1 MSSTARSSNSSA
13 IGRSPFLSASAMA
26 PSYSLELPI
35 AFSKIEGFDVT
46 PLTPSLS
53 ISLFRSP
60 LTTKPRAR
68 KSSQTDWPCC
78 SSALT
83 GFMMPCSVRAS
94 RYRFQHPALAGG
106 AILSTNPW
114 EGVDGEQYAYPPGI
128 TPLTTYRSPGKS
140 AVWLISRR
148 NFVTRGLRVSDR
160 GILETAVRDPNA
172 ARGHI
177 SAMAKFVPD
186 STLRFGSLNGIQ
198 FSVTTAD
205 QHVRSYPAGLTGRRN
220 TGVISLCWGVK

>member
-13 IGRSPFLSASAMA
+13 TGRSPFLSASAMA

-83 GFMMPCSVRAS
+83 GFMMPCSVRAG
-94 RYRFQHPALAGG
+94 RYRVPAPVLAGRR
-106 AILSTNPW
+106 ILSTNPW
-114 EGVDGEQYAYPPGI
+114 ESVDGEQYAYPPGI
-128 TPLTTYRSPGKS
+128 TPLTTYRSPGGIGCLADIS
-140 AVWLISRR
+140 AY
-148 NFVTRGLRVSDR
+148 FVTPARVWDQGLRLSYPQ
-160 GILETAVRDPNA
+160 TAVPRYGRR
-172 ARGHI
+172 ARTHKRE
-177 SAMAKFVPD
+177 ANFVPD
-186 STLRFGSLNGIQ
+186 STIQFGSLNGVQ
-198 FSVTTAD
+198 CDDARGYPQTG
-205 QHVRSYPAGLTGRRN
+205 HRRSTRNRRE
-220 TGVISLCWGVK
+220 